1 MTNTDSDQLQGL
13 IDLARK
19 RSREHRKI
27 LLENMTSLFLSS
39 EGRLTERELALMTDI
54 LNKLIHE
61 VEMAVR
67 VKLADRLA
75 DFEGAPHE
83 LIVNLANDEIPV
95 ARPVLLRSGVLEDE
109 DLVEIVRQRTH
120 EHILAVAN
128 RTRLTENVT
137 DAILDHADE
146 EIIETLLHNGDAAL
160 SRRAME
166 YMVDQSRRVD
176 RFQQPLLRRGD
187 LAPDL
192 AHRMFWWV
200 SAALREHLI
209 KNFDIAEGDLDEMLH
224 EAASD
229 AIDETEPDA
238 ETAAERLVRRLE
250 DTGELTPRYLVKCVR
265 HGQIA
270 VFVAAVARMCRLDRT
285 VAQRV
290 IFDRGGEAL
299 AVACRAM
306 GFDRTDFAAIF
317 LATRP
322 PGDGNHATASMNRI
336 LALYDSVSDRMAK
349 RALAFWRQDAEYTE
363 AIDQIAG

>member
-1 MTNTDSDQLQGL
+1 MSDTTSDQLQSL
-13 IDLARK
+13 IDLAR
-19 RSREHRKI
+19 RHGREHRRV
-27 LLENMTSLFLSS
+27 LLENMTSLFLSE

-54 LNKLIHE
+54 LNKLIHD

-67 VKLADRLA
+67 AKLADRLA
-75 DFEGAPHE
+75 DMEGAPRE
-83 LIVNLANDEIPV
+83 LIVNLANDDISV

-109 DLVEIVRQRTH
+109 DLIEIVRQRTH

-128 RTRLTENVT
+128 RARLSEAVT
-137 DAILDHADE
+137 DAVLDRADD

-166 YMVDQSRRVD
+166 YLVDQSRRVD
-176 RFQQPLLRRGD
+176 RFQQPLLRRDD
-187 LAPDL
+187 LPPEL

-200 SAALREHLI
+200 SAALREHVI
-209 KNFDIAEGDLDEMLH
+209 KNFDIPESELDELIR
-224 EAASD
+224 EAATD
-229 AIDETEPDA
+229 AMDEMRPGA
-238 ETAAERLVRRLE
+238 ESAAERLVRRLD

-270 VFVAAVARMCRLDRT
+270 VFVAAVGHMCRLDRT
-285 VAQRV
+285 VSRRV

-317 LATRP
+317 LATRA
-322 PGDGNHATASMNRI
+322 PGAGSQAAAAMNNI
-336 LALYDSVSDRMAK
+336 LGLYDSLSDKMAK
-349 RALAFWRQDAEYTE
+349 RALAFWRQDAEYTQ
-363 AIDQIAG
+363 AIDQMAV

>member
-1 MTNTDSDQLQGL
+1 MSKTNSDQLQGL
-13 IDLARK
+13 IDLARR
-19 RSREHRKI
+19 RSREHRQV
-27 LLENMTSLFLSS
+27 LLENMTSLFLSE

-67 VKLADRLA
+67 MKLADRLA
-75 DFEGAPHE
+75 DLAGAPRE
-83 LIVNLANDEIPV
+83 LIVNLANDDISV
-95 ARPVLLRSGVLEDE
+95 ARTVLVRSGVLQDE

-128 RTRLTENVT
+128 RARLTEPVT
-137 DAILDHADE
+137 DAILDRADDE
-146 EIIETLLHNGDAAL
+146 VIETLLHNGDAAL

-166 YMVDQSRRVD
+166 YLVDQSRRVD
-176 RFQQPLLRRGD
+176 RFQQPLLRRAD

-209 KNFDIAEGDLDEMLH
+209 KNFDIPEGDLDELIR

-229 AIDETEPDA
+229 AMDETRSGTD
-238 ETAAERLVRRLE
+238 TAAERLVRRLD
-250 DTGELTPRYLVKCVR
+250 DTGELTPRYLLKCVR

-270 VFVAAVARMCRLDRT
+270 VFVAAVERMCRLDRT

-299 AVACRAM
+299 VVACRAM

-322 PGDGNHATASMNRI
+322 PGTGNQAAAAMNKI

-349 RALAFWRQDAEYTE
+349 RALAFWRQDTEYTQ
-363 AIDQIAG
+363 AIDQMAG